1 MAQGVHE
8 HDLYET
14 YQDFLEA
21 NYWDEIGKLL
31 QEYPDDQKSLHI
43 DFMDL
48 FRYSAGEFN
57 LSDEYLQAP
66 EQQEQLMVEA
76 LDDMT
81 LPVDLDLSGVEIR
94 VHAPTNESLTYSID
108 QIRADHSSEFLAV
121 TGQVH
126 RVTSSK
132 PRIQEAVFEC
142 QRCGTLNRTPVI
154 TDFREPYECEGC
166 ERQGPF
172 QVNSQ
177 KSEFVDFQQIRLQ
190 QPPEEVRGGEGESID
205 VEVQGDLVDEINPGD
220 RVDVS
225 GVIRMKQESN
235 DSPLFP
241 QYVEGRAVDVRETDF
256 EDIDIEEHR
265 DRIEALSAGE
275 EGDPY
280 ELLIKSLA
288 PKIRSMP
295 EVKLALIL
303 QLFGGVPFNYP
314 EGSKGRGDSHI
325 LMLGDPGTAKSS
337 LLQAVAE
344 LSPRSAMASGKGATK
359 AGITAG
365 AVSDDFGDQEWSLE
379 AGALVRAHKGVACID
394 ELDKVEDSVVSA
406 MHTPM
411 EQQQVSVSKIV
422 KATLPCQTAVL
433 AAGNPKYGRFE
444 PSTPLADQIEL
455 DGAMLSRF
463 DLIFMLKDTPD
474 EDADSRKI
482 DHVLEAR
489 ELGIR
494 YDRRGERMDEDEL
507 QKINPAIDPEVLR
520 AYIAYAK
527 QECFPTFENDEV
539 KEYCKDEFMKL
550 RLANAD
556 EENGPVPV
564 TLRKLQ
570 AFRRLSEA
578 SARVRLSDDIT
589 MDDIERAKQ
598 LISRCMEDVGV
609 DPESGEFDVDIVE
622 SGTSK
627 TQRDRIKN
635 IEGIIKEL
643 EQENEDGAP
652 YDEVLERAGTVGIS
666 ESKAEHEIEKLKNC
680 GDLYE
685 PNTDHLRTTD
695 NLS

>member
-1 MAQGVHE
+1 MAQGVHG

-21 NYWDEIGKLL
+21 NYWDEIGELL
-31 QEYPDDQKSLHI
+31 QEYPEDRKSLHI

-48 FRYSAGEFN
+48 FRYNGGEFD

-66 EQQEQLMVEA
+66 EQQEGLMVEA
-76 LDDMT
+76 LNDMT

-94 VHAPTNESLTYSID
+94 VHAPTNESLTYSIN

-154 TDFREPYECEGC
+154 TEFREPYECEGC

-225 GVIRMKQESN
+225 GVVRMKQESN

-241 QYVEGRAVDVRETDF
+241 QYVEGRAADVRETDF

-265 DRIEALSAGE
+265 DRIEAIAAGE

-295 EVKLALIL
+295 EVKLALML

-325 LMLGDPGTAKSS
+325 LLLGDPGTAKSS

-444 PSTPLADQIEL
+444 QSTPLSDQIEL

-474 EDADSRKI
+474 EEADSRKI

-494 YDRRGERMDEDEL
+494 YDRREEEMDDEEL
-507 QKINPAIDPEVLR
+507 QKINPAIGPEVLR

-539 KEYCKDEFMKL
+539 KEYCKSEFMKL

-578 SARVRLSDDIT
+578 SARVRLSEDIT

-609 DPESGEFDVDIVE
+609 DPESGELDVDIVE

-635 IEGIIKEL
+635 IQGIIREL
-643 EQENEDGAP
+643 EGEYDNGAP
-652 YDEVLERAGTVGIS
+652 YEKVLERAGTGGIS
-666 ESKAEHEIEKLKNC
+666 ESKAEHEIQKLKNS
-680 GDLYE
+680 GDIYE
-685 PNTDHLRTTD
+685 PSTNHLRLTD